1 MKVLQTVFFHF
12 MNRSHNKTALALWI
26 FIVVLLAFP
35 LILSQFPNISGKNLH
50 GVNTI
55 DRHDISLTWEDIS
68 SGKFQE
74 DADQL
79 IRQNI
84 GLSNFWVRLHNEI
97 NFKMFRYSNT
107 EKLVLGKNDCFFE
120 EIYITEYLGH
130 NYIGEYFIRK
140 KVENLKRLIEILEKQ
155 YNKQLILVFEPGK
168 ASFSPEFIPDRYH
181 PKRKGTSNYEG
192 FTRECDRQGV
202 DYLDLNRYFVEQKP
216 LRPHKLYSKYGVHW
230 SSYGLWLATDTLM
243 GYLERTCGIDLPECL
258 VLGDSNSTQNK
269 DLDFDLEPPMNLLCE
284 LPHETMNFPI
294 RTFRYDSTRHARP
307 RALTIADSYYWSI
320 WNYGIAQ
327 SLFSENTF
335 WYYNRTVYPDIWDPI
350 VWADKSKLKETIEN
364 NDIILLMITE
374 ANLYDF
380 GWGFVEEAL
389 AALDSTYAPDPEI
402 VKLNETLG
410 NKNAYRALLLQS
422 QREQIPFAELLMR

>member
-1 MKVLQTVFFHF
+1 
-12 MNRSHNKTALALWI
+12 MNQIPNKTAFTLWI
-26 FIVVLLAFP
+26 IITVLLAFP
-35 LILSQFPNISGKNLH
+35 LVLSQLSNISGEKLH
-50 GVNTI
+50 GVSTL
-55 DRHDISLTWEDIS
+55 DKHAISLTWKNIF

-84 GLSNFWVRLHNEI
+84 GLSNYWVRLHNEI
-97 NFKMFRYSNT
+97 NFRAFRYSNT
-107 EKLVLGKNDCFFE
+107 EKLVLGKNDYFYE

-130 NYIGEYFIRK
+130 NYIGDYFIRK
-140 KVENLKRLIEILEKQ
+140 KVVNLKRLQEILEEQ
-155 YNKQLILVFEPGK
+155 YNKHLILVFNPGK
-168 ASFSPEFIPDRYH
+168 ASFSPEFIPNRYH
-181 PKRKGTSNYEG
+181 PERKTTSNYEG
-192 FTRECDRQGV
+192 FTKECDRQGV
-202 DYLDLNRYFVEQKP
+202 GYLDLNRYFVEQKP

-258 VLGDSNSTQNK
+258 VLGDSNSTRNK

-294 RTFRYDSTRHARP
+294 RTFRYDSARHVRP
-307 RALTIADSYYWSI
+307 RVFTIADSYYWSI
-320 WNYGIAQ
+320 WNYGIAHN
-327 SLFSENTF
+327 LFSENTF

-364 NDIILLMITE
+364 HDIILLMITE

-389 AALDSTYAPDPEI
+389 AVLDSSYVPDLEI
-402 VKLNETLG
+402 VKLNEILG
-410 NKNAYRALLLQS
+410 NKDAYRALLLQS
-422 QREQIPFAELLMR
+422 QREQVPFAELLRK